1 MCTLIVS
8 RLIRQMAN
16 QQLEVLIK
24 QKQDAYD
31 AEMSANAGKKNYKPK
46 ARPMR
51 PEDIEARR
59 KTLVAELTAVAKSN
73 IDKLVCDMNS
83 MKFIR

>member
-1 MCTLIVS
+1 MADKQLQVQ
-8 RLIRQMAN
+8 IRQ
-16 QQLEVLIK
+16 K
-24 QKQDAYD
+24 QEAHD
-31 AEMSANAGKKNYKPK
+31 AEVAANAGKKNYKPK

-59 KTLVAELTAVAKSN
+59 ATLESEVAAVAKAN

-83 MKFIR
+83 MKFIRYGSTF